1 MSNIPIANLRLVGRN
16 TDFLDRKIGQRGE
29 IFYDQQKNELRLF
42 DGDLTG
48 GSAIAR
54 ADQTASLDLSNV
66 DDLVFKDKATQ
77 AGIVG
82 GASIDIAPP
91 EDPQFGQL
99 WFDTENGILYVY
111 YNDGTSDQWV
121 QPATIQYGGGIGG
134 SGGSVN
140 LDNLTDVTITTPAS
154 GQVLKYNGTAWV
166 NGVDNAGAGSGS
178 TNLIDL
184 EDVAVSNPVNGQ
196 VLKYNGTSWVNETDE
211 VGTGGGGVTEFG
223 LLDEVSASSLSFD
236 KIYLPA
242 ITMLTVSNQGAT
254 AYLFDQYSG
263 NNPTIYA
270 ITGTTIAFN
279 LTATGHPFQIQDPAG
294 TNYNTG
300 LVHVTTA
307 GVVSTGASA
316 QGKTS
321 GTLYWKI
328 PSSASGNYRYQCS
341 AHAAMFGSI
350 VVKNFVSI

>member
-29 IFYDQQKNELRLF
+29 IFYDQQRHELRLF
-42 DGDLTG
+42 DGDTTG
-48 GSAIAR
+48 GAAIAR
-54 ADQTASLDLSNV
+54 GDQTAAIDLSNV
-66 DDLVFKDKATQ
+66 NDLVFKDKATQ

-82 GASIDIAPP
+82 GASIDTAPP
-91 EDPQFGQL
+91 ADPQFGQL
-99 WFDTENGILYVY
+99 WFDTDNGILYVY

-121 QPATIQYGGGIGG
+121 QPATIQYGGGVGGG
-134 SGGSVN
+134 SGSVN
-140 LDNLTDVTITTPAS
+140 LDNLTDVTITTPTS
-154 GQVLKYNGTAWV
+154 
-166 NGVDNAGAGSGS
+166 
-178 TNLIDL
+178 
-184 EDVAVSNPVNGQ
+184 GQ
-196 VLKYNGTSWVNETDE
+196 VLKYNGTSWVNGTDNTSSGGSSNLDGLSDVIISSPSTGQVLKYDGTSWINDTDE
-211 VGTGGGGVTEFG
+211 AGTGGGVTEFG

-242 ITMLTVSNQGAT
+242 ITMLNVSNSGAS

-279 LTATGHPFQIQDPAG
+279 LSSAGHPFQIQDPTG

-300 LVHVTTA
+300 LIHVTTA

-328 PSSASGNYRYQCS
+328 PSSSSGNYRYQCS
-341 AHAAMFGSI
+341 AHVAMVGTI
-350 VVKNFVSI
+350 TVKNFVSI

>member
-1 MSNIPIANLRLVGRN
+1 MSNIPLANLRLVGRN

-29 IFYDQQKNELRLF
+29 IFYDQQKHELRLF
-42 DGDLTG
+42 DGDVTG
-48 GSAIAR
+48 GVSIAR
-54 ADQTASLDLSNV
+54 SDQTVALDLSNI
-66 DDLVFKDKATQ
+66 DDQVFKDKATQ

-82 GASIDIAPP
+82 GASIDTEPP
-91 EDPQFGQL
+91 AEPQFGQL
-99 WFDTENGILYVY
+99 WFDTDNGILYVY

-134 SGGSVN
+134 AGGSVA
-140 LDNLTDVTITTPAS
+140 LDNLTDVTVSSPTS

-166 NGVDNAGAGSGS
+166 NGTDNAGAGGS
-178 TNLIDL
+178 SSLIDL
-184 EDVAVSNPVNGQ
+184 TDVSVSNPSTGQ
-196 VLKYNGTSWVNETDE
+196 VLKYNGTAWVNGADDA
-211 VGTGGGGVTEFG
+211 GSSGVTEFG
-223 LLDEVSASSLSFD
+223 LLDEVSTSSLSFD

-242 ITMLTVSNQGAT
+242 ITMLTVSSQGST

-279 LTATGHPFQIQDPAG
+279 LTAAGHPFQIQDPAG

-300 LVHVTTA
+300 LIHVSA
-307 GVVSTGASA
+307 DGVVSTGVNA

-328 PSSASGNYRYQCS
+328 PSTSSGNYRYQCAS
-341 AHAAMFGSI
+341 HVAMVGSI
-350 VVKNFVSI
+350 VVKNFVSV

>member
-1 MSNIPIANLRLVGRN
+1 MSNIPLANLRLVGRN

-29 IFYDQQKNELRLF
+29 IFYDQQRHELRLF
-42 DGDLTG
+42 DGDTTG
-48 GSAIAR
+48 GATLAR
-54 ADQTASLDLSNV
+54 SDQTVALDLSNV
-66 DDLVFKDKATQ
+66 DNDVFKDKATE

-82 GASIDIAPP
+82 GASIDAAPP
-91 EDPQFGQL
+91 AAPQFGQL
-99 WFDTENGILYVY
+99 WFDTDNGIMYVY
-111 YNDGTSDQWV
+111 YNDGTSNQWV
-121 QPATIQYGGGIGG
+121 QPASIQYGGGIGG
-134 SGGSVN
+134 SGGSVA
-140 LDNLTDVTITTPAS
+140 LDNLTDVTVSNPTSGQVLKYNGTAWVNDTDATSQGGGAGNLDSLTDVTVSNPTN

-166 NGVDNAGAGSGS
+166 NGVDDAGSS
-178 TNLIDL
+178 
-184 EDVAVSNPVNGQ
+184 
-196 VLKYNGTSWVNETDE
+196 
-211 VGTGGGGVTEFG
+211 GVTEFG
-223 LLDEVSASSLSFD
+223 LLDEVSTSSLSFD

-242 ITMLTVSNQGAT
+242 ITMLTVSNQGST

-279 LTATGHPFQIQDPAG
+279 LTASGHPFQIQDPTG

-300 LVHVTTA
+300 LIHVSSA

-316 QGKTS
+316 QGKSS

-328 PSSASGNYRYQCS
+328 PSTASGNYRYQCAS
-341 AHAAMFGSI
+341 HVGMVGSI